1 MTPDHSIIE
10 RNSIM
15 ERVLL
20 TPEEVAEALHVG
32 RCTVYDLIRT
42 NQLQSFKIGKLRR
55 IPVDAVREFIKR
67 HGRRERRRRMSRNT
81 NGEGSIY
88 QRKDGRW
95 VAAAYVPV
103 VGGGSVGGPSTPR
116 PGSKPAASSENWSTA
131 RRRTSR
137 SLRRV

>member
-1 MTPDHSIIE
+1 MTPGPFDHRE
-10 RNSIM
+10 EPIM

-67 HGRRERRRRMSRNT
+67 LADE
-81 NGEGSIY
+81 NG
-88 QRKDGRW
+88 D
-95 VAAAYVPV
+95 AA
-103 VGGGSVGGPSTPR
+103 
-116 PGSKPAASSENWSTA
+116 
-131 RRRTSR
+131 
-137 SLRRV
+137 